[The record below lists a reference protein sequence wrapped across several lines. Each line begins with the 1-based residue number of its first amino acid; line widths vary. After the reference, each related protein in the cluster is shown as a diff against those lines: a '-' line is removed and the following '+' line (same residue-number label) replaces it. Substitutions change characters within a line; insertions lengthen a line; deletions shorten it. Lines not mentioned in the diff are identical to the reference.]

1 MIQNS
6 IIVTGNINIPG
17 IHLINNK
24 SDFEALLNFVQYSG
38 GEITLSPDQK
48 MLKIKKQRIYLSGE
62 TDFPVEVKFSEGLK
76 ASTLFTNSNIINEN
90 TYPFLLF

>member
-1 MIQNS
+1 
-6 IIVTGNINIPG
+6 
-17 IHLINNK
+17 
-24 SDFEALLNFVQYSG
+24 
-38 GEITLSPDQK
+38 

-76 ASTLFTNSNIINEN
+76 ASTLFTNSNIINEK